1 MKETCRKA
9 IGKWGAGKQL
19 NMIIE
24 ECAEL
29 QKAISKYIR
38 YEHNGVWRLKAV
50 EELVDVQIMIE
61 QGKQML
67 TTDEEFNRI
76 MADKLARLESVI
88 SDDDPNR
95 KLKTGGE
102 VL

>member
-1 MKETCRKA
+1 MMEEICRKA
-9 IGKWGAGKQL
+9 IEKWGAGKQL

-38 YEHNGVWRLKAV
+38 YEHNEVWRLKAV
-50 EELVDVQIMIE
+50 EELADVEIMLE

-67 TTDEEFNRI
+67 TTPDEFKRI
-76 MADKLARLESVI
+76 KEDKLARLEAI
-88 SDDDPNR
+88 MKDDNPKR
-95 KLKTGGE
+95 KLE
-102 VL
+102 IR